1 MELQN
6 QDLAHIIVTLTQA
19 KINEGY
25 KMKSSMDDI
34 ISSKR
39 SKLTLVSKTWTD
51 IMCFL
56 IRGTKDTTLLLWFP
70 IPLQKKPTTNCVQI
84 EKLFAKHLA
93 CTLQK
98 CWYSKRQTWD
108 FPGGLLVKNL
118 LSNAEDAGS
127 NPGWGTKI
135 PHAVEQLSPHTVTTE
150 PAHFNSRAYVP
161 QSTEP
166 TCSGACVPQLERSLH
181 GVRKSP
187 KKELLCHN
195 KDPAW
200 CN

>member
-56 IRGTKDTTLLLWFP
+56 IWGTKDTTLLLWFP
-70 IPLQKKPTTNCVQI
+70 IPLQKKTTTNCVQI

-93 CTLQK
+93 CILQK

-118 LSNAEDAGS
+118 LSNAEGVGLI
-127 NPGWGTKI
+127 PGQGAKI
-135 PHAVEQLSPHTVTTE
+135 PHALWTKQTLKKRRSNIVTNSKEFWNGSHQIKVLNTHTERKQNSAWVETKQSKGTYSMQL
-150 PAHFNSRAYVP
+150 
-161 QSTEP
+161 Q
-166 TCSGACVPQLERSLH
+166 
-181 GVRKSP
+181 
-187 KKELLCHN
+187 
-195 KDPAW
+195 
-200 CN
+200 